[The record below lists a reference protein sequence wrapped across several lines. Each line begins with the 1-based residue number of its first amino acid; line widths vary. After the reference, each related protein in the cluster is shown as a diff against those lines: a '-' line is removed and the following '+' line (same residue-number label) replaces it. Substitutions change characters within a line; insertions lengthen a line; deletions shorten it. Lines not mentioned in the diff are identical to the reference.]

1 VSLAGGVVY
10 IVDDDESVRNGVK
23 RLLSSVGLTVEA
35 YADAQSFLHARQHGS
50 PGCLV
55 LDIELPGLSGLE
67 LQQRLGDGNAALPII
82 FLTGKGDIPMS
93 VQAMRA
99 GAVTFLTKPFRPQ
112 ELLAAIEDGIERD
125 RAERTQRLAVGS
137 LAERYHSLTTRERAV
152 MSGVVAGLLNKQIAA
167 EFGTKEAT
175 VKEQRAQV
183 MQKMQ
188 AGSVAELVRMA
199 ERLGGVHQGK
209 VESASR

>member
-1 VSLAGGVVY
+1 MSLPGPVVY

-23 RLLSSVGLTVEA
+23 RLLLSVGLTVKA
-35 YADAQSFLHARQHGS
+35 FADAQSFLRARPHDS
-50 PGCLV
+50 PGCLL
-55 LDIELPGLSGLE
+55 LDVELPGLSGLD
-67 LQQRLGDGNAALPII
+67 LQKLLTDGNAAVPII
-82 FLTGKGDIPMS
+82 FLSGKGDIPMS

-125 RAERTQRLAVGS
+125 RVERTHRLEVGS
-137 LAERYHSLTTRERAV
+137 LAERYASLTTREQAV
-152 MSGVVAGLLNKQIAA
+152 MRGVVAGLLNKQIAA

-188 AGSVAELVRMA
+188 AGSVAELVRIA
-199 ERLGGVHQGK
+199 ERLRDVRLEG
-209 VESASR
+209 R